1 MLLNPCGSSRVGVAN
16 MHDVA
21 NPNPAVVA
29 PAEENVAGVL
39 DEEIA
44 PNGVC
49 GNAETV
55 MDHLGA
61 VDPGT
66 NPRDAPLP
74 PGADEIDTDP
84 EVPAVPIASTLA

>member
-1 MLLNPCGSSRVGVAN
+1 LDETVFPFSELHPNAGAQLRSEILLLHPMLLNPCGSSRVGVAN

-49 GNAETV
+49 GNAE
-55 MDHLGA
+55 M
-61 VDPGT
+61 
-66 NPRDAPLP
+66 
-74 PGADEIDTDP
+74 
-84 EVPAVPIASTLA
+84 